1 MQHPLQHGNLTSR
14 AILNH
19 EGPNMTPTDQNNDND
34 LKKGAI
40 AEANP
45 KDKPMTSRGGQ
56 LGHRDQAPLLKSNDT
71 DFPEPGE
78 SPEHQGQIK
87 ERNRKDQDTRFVGGH
102 DPERRGVGAE
112 EKPSVEGNKAEGGPD
127 QPTDEPEIKEP
138 VNQEPG
144 ESQKK
149 NQGGKKDDDLAA

>member
-1 MQHPLQHGNLTSR
+1 
-14 AILNH
+14 
-19 EGPNMTPTDQNNDND
+19 MTPTDQNKDND
-34 LKKGAI
+34 LKKGAMEDETRDEK
-40 AEANP
+40 A
-45 KDKPMTSRGGQ
+45 MTSMAGQ
-56 LGHRDQAPLLKSNDT
+56 LGHRDQDPLLKSNDT

-87 ERNRKDQDTRFVGGH
+87 ERNRKDQDTRFAGGR

-112 EKPSVEGNKAEGGPD
+112 QKPSVEGGGAEGGPD
-127 QPTDEPEIKEP
+127 QPSREPEIKEP

>member
-1 MQHPLQHGNLTSR
+1 
-14 AILNH
+14 
-19 EGPNMTPTDQNNDND
+19 MTPTDQNKDND
-34 LKKGAI
+34 LKKGAMED
-40 AEANP
+40 EAP
-45 KDKPMTSRGGQ
+45 GEKAMTTLSGQ
-56 LGHRDQAPLLKSNDT
+56 LGHRDQDPLLKSNDS

-87 ERNRKDQDTRFVGGH
+87 ERNRKDQDTRFAGGR

-112 EKPSVEGNKAEGGPD
+112 KKPSVEGGGAEGGPD
-127 QPTDEPEIKEP
+127 QPSREPEIKEPMNQEP